1 MSKIVIQTT
10 SRQIRNYT
18 KNTLTQ
24 FIAYVTQ
31 NTVKSFYLSINKVN
45 GYIENIKNINYSI
58 KILRISI

>member
-10 SRQIRNYT
+10 SRQIRNHT
-18 KNTLTQ
+18 KNTLIQ

-31 NTVKSFYLSINKVN
+31 NTVKFFYLSINKVN